1 MPSRRPEGPIAVGV
15 DLGGTWLRAVA
26 VTLDGI
32 RLRSFRARV
41 PDSETLPG
49 FLRGLWR
56 RWRVTPAKVAAL
68 VIATRGVWTASE
80 RRARERSLEGLA
92 RRVKV
97 VPDAHAAYLA
107 ALGPVAGLLVLAGTG
122 SIVLGRTSRGRWVRR
137 GGLGPLLGDE
147 GSAFW
152 IGREWLRAR
161 MRGDDFGRVR
171 RLIGAADA
179 PARIAGVAVQVL
191 ARARTGDRIA
201 RRIVAQA
208 QRYLAT
214 QAAEAA
220 RTLALPPPVPVSWA
234 GRLLE
239 DPGFRA
245 GVVRELRRRGPS
257 VRSVPPRSSPVE
269 AAARL
274 ALRLARGQS
283 RTAF

>member
-1 MPSRRPEGPIAVGV
+1 MPSRRPERAIAVGV

-26 VTLDGI
+26 VSLEGI
-32 RLRSFRARV
+32 RLRSFRARG
-41 PDSETLPG
+41 PDPETLRG

-56 RWRVTPAKVAAL
+56 RWRVTPTKVAAL
-68 VIATRGVWTASE
+68 VVATRGVWTASE

-92 RRVKV
+92 RRVRV
-97 VPDAHAAYLA
+97 VPDAQAAYLG
-107 ALGPVAGLLVLAGTG
+107 ALGPVAGLLVVAGTG
-122 SIVLGRTSRGRWVRR
+122 SIVLGRTSRGRWLRR

-161 MRGDDFGRVR
+161 MRGDDFRRVR
-171 RLIGAADA
+171 RLIRAADG
-179 PARIAGVAVQVL
+179 PARIAGVAIQVL
-191 ARARTGDRIA
+191 ARSRTGDKIA

-208 QRYLAT
+208 QRHLAT

-220 RTLALPPPVPVSWA
+220 RALALPPPVPVSWA
-234 GRLLE
+234 GRLLD
-239 DPGFRA
+239 DPRFRA
-245 GVVRELRRRGPS
+245 GVVRELRRRGLS
-257 VRSVPPRSSPVE
+257 VRSVPPRE
-269 AAARL
+269 APAETAARL